1 MPTRDTYSSG
11 GIIIDGD
18 GIWPDLQERLC
29 SSSGLFPKNLD
40 MLSLMDA
47 K

>member
-11 GIIIDGD
+11 GIIIE
-18 GIWPDLQERLC
+18 GIWPDLQERLS